1 MAIHT
6 ELHTDVPL
14 TNYSRAYKNEAF
26 IGDLVCPPVQ
36 VAKDKDLYYIYGTED
51 IKKIDTLRA
60 PKTASKGVSRSLST
74 TTYICNPHGLHELVD
89 DKDRK
94 NADKGLDPELDA
106 VDGIMELMA
115 ISKEIEIAT
124 LMTTSSNYASAT
136 YYKDLSTDGIQW
148 NDAGG
153 VSDPIG
159 DIEDAKAIVYAGCL
173 RPANSLILPYAV
185 ALALA
190 KNPSVTDR
198 IKYTQGT
205 TISAGVPQLASGL
218 AQVLGVQVFI
228 ALSAYDATR
237 EGQSGKT
244 LTSIWGDYAV
254 LFYLNPATSWKS
266 MSFCKNF
273 NVGGTYVD
281 RIAQPDLG
289 NNTMKIEVNDPGR
302 DPKMICNSAAYLF
315 IDTLA
320 A

>member
-14 TNYSRAYKNEAF
+14 SNYSLAYKNEAF
-26 IGDLVCPPVQ
+26 IADLVCPPVQ

-124 LMTTSSNYASAT
+124 LMTTYGNYSSAT
-136 YYKDLSTDGIQW
+136 YYETTTVKW
-148 NDAGG
+148 NDPGYA
-153 VSDPIG
+153 SDPIG
-159 DIEDAKAIVYAGCL
+159 EIEDAKGIVFAGCL
-173 RPANSLILPYAV
+173 RPANAIIIPYAV

-190 KNPSVTDR
+190 KHPGVTDR
-198 IKYTQGT
+198 LKYTQGT

-237 EGQSGKT
+237 EGQTGKT
-244 LTSIWGDYAV
+244 LTSIWSDYVV

-273 NVGGTYVD
+273 NVGPTYVD
-281 RIAQPDLG
+281 KIPQPDLG

-302 DPKMICNSAAYLF
+302 DPKMICNTAGYLF
-315 IDTLA
+315 IDTLGTF
-320 A
+320 